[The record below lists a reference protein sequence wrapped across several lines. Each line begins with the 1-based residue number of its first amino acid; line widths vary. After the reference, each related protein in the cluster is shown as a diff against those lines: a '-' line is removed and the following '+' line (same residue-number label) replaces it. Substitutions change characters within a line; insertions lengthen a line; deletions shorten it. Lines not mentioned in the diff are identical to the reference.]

1 MFKGSKSLPKKSPIL
16 EKLFKFSFS
25 TNANNCENQYQKS
38 TFNVQHEGVCKWH
51 TPAKPPGRQTP
62 STEQRPFML
71 LGAKMVE
78 LYEFIKT
85 KRSVHQTIKN
95 AVEAIRFLYNRSQ
108 KKEKFRPKKTHQQ
121 FRRTWQSKQNVRNKK
136 IIDIP
141 SSLTER
147 GKREQTCDCA

>member
-1 MFKGSKSLPKKSPIL
+1 MEVFKGSKSLPKKLPIL

-95 AVEAIRFLYNRSQ
+95 AVVPSDFSIIDRRRRKNSVPRRHTSSSEEHGNRS
-108 KKEKFRPKKTHQQ
+108 KT
-121 FRRTWQSKQNVRNKK
+121 
-136 IIDIP
+136 
-141 SSLTER
+141 
-147 GKREQTCDCA
+147 